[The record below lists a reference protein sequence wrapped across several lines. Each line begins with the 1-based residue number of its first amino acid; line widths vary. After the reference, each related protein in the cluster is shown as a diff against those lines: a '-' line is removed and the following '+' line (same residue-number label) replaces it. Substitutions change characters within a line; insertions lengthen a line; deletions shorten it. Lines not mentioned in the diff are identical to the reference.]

1 LAPLLPCWMRPGR
14 MRSSSSRVVIAAL
27 PLPNKDD
34 GARDIEMVEE
44 LARCASK
51 GGCRYGQKA

>member
-1 LAPLLPCWMRPGR
+1 
-14 MRSSSSRVVIAAL
+14 VVIAAL
-27 PLPNKDD
+27 LLRNKGD

-51 GGCRYGQKA
+51 GGCRNGQKA

>member
-1 LAPLLPCWMRPGR
+1 

-27 PLPNKDD
+27 PLRNKGD

-51 GGCRYGQKA
+51 GGCRNGEKA